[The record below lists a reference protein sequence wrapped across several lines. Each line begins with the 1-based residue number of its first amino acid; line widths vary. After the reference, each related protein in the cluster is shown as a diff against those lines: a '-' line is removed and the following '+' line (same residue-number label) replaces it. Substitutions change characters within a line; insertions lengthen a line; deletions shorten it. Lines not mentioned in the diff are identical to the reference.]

1 MSAAPNPREMFTR
14 PDCSAQIAAGA
25 KLTGGRDAMLVS
37 MHPEEL
43 RETME
48 ALGCTTQSAL
58 AAAIEKRRLAVEAD
72 VTVSF
77 HGPKI
82 GYDRPGAERWTGR
95 VEVGD
100 VGVPEPVL
108 RRHASPRA
116 GRA

>member
-14 PDCSAQIAAGA
+14 PDCSAQIAAGE

-58 AAAIEKRRLAVEAD
+58 AAAIGV
-72 VTVSF
+72 
-77 HGPKI
+77 
-82 GYDRPGAERWTGR
+82 DRSTISLWLDGR
-95 VEVGD
+95 
-100 VGVPEPVL
+100 VGVPRPVSKLL
-108 RRHASPRA
+108 RLMRA
-116 GRA
+116 L